1 MTRANFQP
9 SLSLPCPPAL
19 FLQAGERVTH
29 TNFRLGLRVERG
41 TDWKWDAQDG
51 GPGGAG
57 ITINDDQDGWAKVRA
72 RL

>member
-1 MTRANFQP
+1 M
-9 SLSLPCPPAL
+9 
-19 FLQAGERVTH
+19 TH